1 MKSSSLIIFINL
13 ICINCYCQ
21 QNFFNVPSSDIT
33 LKNKF
38 FIQKQ
43 INILEKG
50 LQSNTTISYGLG
62 KKYEIGFNLLDLYF
76 VDKKIVF
83 NNISKPYTPIIAFNL
98 QKLLLIKEKIKIS
111 FGSQIGTSKM
121 KNLCLYIYSNNV
133 NYFKKYKTKL
143 VTGLYYTN
151 NDFWG
156 SESRNISEQ
165 KLFKKIGIQL
175 GLEQNIWKE
184 KVLFQADLISGKHKL
199 GQTVIGGA
207 YCFKNGIILSGG
219 YQLPL
224 FKSLSE
230 KAIVL
235 ELTYI
240 PN

>member
-1 MKSSSLIIFINL
+1 MKSILLITLSFAIQISA
-13 ICINCYCQ
+13 ICQ

-33 LKNKF
+33 LNNKF

-43 INILEKG
+43 VNFLEKG

-62 KKYEIGFNLLDLYF
+62 KKYEIGINLLELNF
-76 VDKKIVF
+76 TDKKIVF
-83 NNISKPYTPIIAFNL
+83 NTTSKPYTPIIALNF
-98 QKLLLIKEKIKIS
+98 QKLLLIKEKIKFS
-111 FGSQIGTSKM
+111 LGSQIGSTKM

-165 KLFKKIGIQL
+165 KLFKKLGIQL
-175 GLEQNIWKE
+175 GIEQNIWKE
-184 KVLFQADLISGKHKL
+184 KILFQADLISGKHKL

-230 KAIVL
+230 KAIVF
-235 ELTYI
+235 ELTFI